1 MIKISSGSEWKVT
14 IHDSINML
22 EGNLKTK
29 KSENW
34 FFPTGFT
41 LFFGAHS
48 TVNDFNMNRNICL
61 RLKNMC
67 RKIMT
72 FSQNSTSALRLNKM
86 KNLYEVLEKGNMNWH
101 FDSHE
106 MIYWNKTDFAQSRK
120 KLFKGISYSAHRYFR
135 MSNANRKRYKKQ
147 IERVIFSFLRNQ
159 QIFNKFS
166 FKITRKRH
174 INYQII

>member
-1 MIKISSGSEWKVT
+1 MKSY
-14 IHDSINML
+14 DSRLNKYAWRKF
-22 EGNLKTK
+22 ENK

-34 FFPTGFT
+34 FFPTGFS
-41 LFFGAHS
+41 LFFRALS
-48 TVNDFNMNRNICL
+48 TVNDLNMNRNIRL
-61 RLKNMC
+61 WLKNMC

-72 FSQNSTSALRLNKM
+72 FSQNSTSALRLNKTK
-86 KNLYEVLEKGNMNWH
+86 KNLYEVLEKSKSNMNWYS
-101 FDSHE
+101 DSHE
-106 MIYWNKTDFAQSRK
+106 MIYWNKTDFAQSREK